1 MMLSSPGYDEMD
13 RGSFLV
19 VGCGVKKMSQGS
31 SAWLLAKRWQRNL
44 LTCIPVPPILRLR
57 GPVEVRSAEWLTGW
71 VVHPFRSPCS
81 KWSGWARWTRS
92 RRRTRERAAKPSG
105 RSERQEGRPCTRYRQ
120 RVTCGGV
127 GVAVPRRAESA
138 RAPHATRRS
147 CVLRLGRRWCV
158 RTRCQSLSLSE
169 SRCWAGSSN
178 RPGGDRAL
186 LLLPAW
192 PRTELYPGR
201 VTQMGCQNMGMGCPF
216 DGSIKAD

>member
-1 MMLSSPGYDEMD
+1 MRWIVDLFSSWVVVLKKCCKDLLLGCLQNGEPV
-13 RGSFLV
+13 FLCHLFCV
-19 VGCGVKKMSQGS
+19 CVGPWRS
-31 SAWLLAKRWQRNL
+31 
-44 LTCIPVPPILRLR
+44 
-57 GPVEVRSAEWLTGW
+57 VRRSGW

>member
-1 MMLSSPGYDEMD
+1 MRWIVDLFSSWVVVLKKCCKDLLLGCLQNGEPVDQYSCATYFASAWA
-13 RGSFLV
+13 RGGPFGGV
-19 VGCGVKKMSQGS
+19 VGLSIPFARLAASGVAGRVGRGRV
-31 SAWLLAKRWQRNL
+31 AELERE
-44 LTCIPVPPILRLR
+44 PPNLR
-57 GPVEVRSAEWLTGW
+57 GEASDRRAVR
-71 VVHPFRSPCS
+71 
-81 KWSGWARWTRS
+81 ARAIGNVS
-92 RRRTRERAAKPSG
+92 R
-105 RSERQEGRPCTRYRQ
+105 
-120 RVTCGGV
+120 V